1 MTTVTFRDWTLTVD
15 RGATQI
21 TYASVVTGSA
31 EDCKCDDCK
40 NYVVYR
46 PTAFPDEIILLLHQL
61 GIDYRK
67 ESEVWRMSKDEDGN
81 HLYNGIFHFKGSFEG
96 KDCFVTDDGSNGTFS
111 MTDINE
117 SFSIGFRIAS
127 ELTYF
132 KDKENL
138 VQVEFETRIP
148 WMIDKKLEPES

>member
-1 MTTVTFRDWTLTVD
+1 MTTVTFKDWTLTVD
-15 RGATQI
+15 REATQLA
-21 TYASVVTGSA
+21 YSSVINGSA

-40 NYVVYR
+40 NYVVCR
-46 PTAFPDEIILLLHQL
+46 ANAFPNEIILLLDQL

-67 ESEVWRMSKDEDGN
+67 ESEVWRLYEDEDGN
-81 HLYNGIFHFKGSFEG
+81 HLYNGFFHFKGGFEG
-96 KDCFVTDDGSNGTFS
+96 KDCFVTTDGRNGTFS

-117 SFSIGFRIAS
+117 SFSIGFRIAN

-138 VQVEFETRIP
+138 VQVEFEIKIP
-148 WMIDKKLEPES
+148 WMIDKKRDGD